1 MVHCDLILAEIS
13 ESKKLWKNIEPHLKK
28 ALHTLYLREV
38 SSSQWERYQQEL
50 ENSEDVALH
59 GRSFVHTFLHQVKHQ
74 SFLNCAPSTFLEMAE
89 ITYFHKSQHLNVIA
103 LPFVI
108 GNDFSTCKSTGAYL
122 YNKQIFFKPLIFFT
136 GEMPPNDAEVIMTNS
151 ADSE

>member
-1 MVHCDLILAEIS
+1 MVHCDSISAEIS

-59 GRSFVHTFLHQVKHQ
+59 GRNVGCTFLHALHPVNFRRYFEMIYKLF
-74 SFLNCAPSTFLEMAE
+74 FLVFYKFCTCHSTVYIQLNTFL
-89 ITYFHKSQHLNVIA
+89 
-103 LPFVI
+103 
-108 GNDFSTCKSTGAYL
+108 
-122 YNKQIFFKPLIFFT
+122 
-136 GEMPPNDAEVIMTNS
+136 
-151 ADSE
+151 